1 MIIQLLGVALI
12 SLLTITPTIQQNNIE
27 QLIVPNIET
36 QPMSFNVPISKRLYQ
51 IESYAY
57 YNSFQSTSEVITA
70 ENFNPN
76 NLNITYNEWQIGT
89 NFRTYATN
97 IGSSTPT
104 ILINNNN
111 FYVYDQV
118 NSTTDSNLNITAEA
132 MRLLLREYYYKV
144 KGTTIS
150 SELFSF
156 TVNSSNITST
166 STFYTYS
173 INGNGG
179 LLEGRLYTRNINSF
193 GQTNGSKLTNT
204 ITLSQ
209 GFTLQNI
216 VEELVPDS
224 TIELSTTA
232 DHKIWYYFLT
242 VALTDSIGQQTSTLY
257 ARTNYG
263 RLINYGTFTVNV
275 TEADTT
281 PPVINSI
288 TGNSINWTNQNITL
302 TINATDETLLSGL
315 NTPSYSF
322 DNGTTYQ
329 FSNQKT
335 FTTNEIVN
343 IRVRDLAGNFTNQQ
357 VIINRI
363 DKQSPA
369 VTLPQGWVSSYEVNT
384 ITAQQLLATYNI
396 SDNQSGVNTSL
407 TTIFNFNPTVIGAY
421 NPLISVTDNAGNT
434 FNYTSP
440 TVNITQLADSIGP
453 VITGPTSLTYQ
464 LGTITVNSIIQQYI
478 ISDISGI
485 EPNSI
490 SIRNTSNQV
499 ITNLNLAI
507 GTYSLRI
514 YARDTLQNE
523 TNYPIT
529 LIVQDTVAPVITGNT
544 VQQLVVNRTQQDLIA
559 RFSIFD
565 DSDITVQIIGNINYG
580 LPGNYSVTLR
590 ATDSVGN
597 ITNLSI
603 IVNITL
609 PDTTGPLISGAFG
622 ISVEVGLFNDN
633 QQFINQYFTI
643 TDPSGIK
650 STVLTGTLDFNVV
663 GSYNVVLVATDNQDN
678 VSNRQL
684 TIKVY
689 DPINLADYNPLTDL
703 FSGIFGGLLSMIF
716 TIGTINLL
724 GFRLLDAMALIILG
738 SVIWLVYKAIKG
750 GS

>member
-1 MIIQLLGVALI
+1 MIIQILGVALI

-27 QLIVPNIET
+27 QLKVPNIEIT
-36 QPMSFNVPISKRLYQ
+36 TSTFNTSDPNRIFVANQ
-51 IESYAY
+51 FSYY
-57 YNSFQSTSEVITA
+57 DSTSNLFLPYNGNLLKT
-70 ENFNPN
+70 NFSQYIYSGSD
-76 NLNITYNEWQIGT
+76 ITYNTTT
-89 NFRTYATN
+89 NYGRSTHITDTDFYITKTADRSINGNFLQALIQDYYTKTK
-97 IGSSTPT
+97 GS
-104 ILINNNN
+104 
-111 FYVYDQV
+111 
-118 NSTTDSNLNITAEA
+118 
-132 MRLLLREYYYKV
+132 
-144 KGTTIS
+144 
-150 SELFSF
+150 
-156 TVNSSNITST
+156 ITST
-166 STFYTYS
+166 SFSFSASDTGLSTNTSFYTYQVNGSGGS
-173 INGNGG
+173 INGRFYYVSNSDVNPHNH
-179 LLEGRLYTRNINSF
+179 TKNSNITIPTNANINELF
-193 GQTNGSKLTNT
+193 NQL
-204 ITLSQ
+204 
-209 GFTLQNI
+209 NI
-216 VEELVPDS
+216 NNIWAYSDNRFNQ
-224 TIELSTTA
+224 
-232 DHKIWYYFLT
+232 KILYYFLDSNMPST
-242 VALTDSIGQQTSTLY
+242 VGSHT
-257 ARTNYG
+257 RTIHGRDNYG
-263 RLINYGTFTVNV
+263 FIRSFGSITINMI
-275 TEADTT
+275 APDTT

-288 TGNSINWTNQNITL
+288 TGNPTDWTNQNVTL
-302 TINATDETLLSGL
+302 TINATDNVALGDL
-315 NTPSYSF
+315 NTPPYSF
-322 DNGTTYQ
+322 DNGATFQ
-329 FSNQKT
+329 FSNQKI

-369 VTLPQGWVSSYEVNT
+369 VTLPQGWVSSYPVNT

-407 TTIFNFNPTVIGAY
+407 TTISNFNSTVIGSY
-421 NPLISVTDNAGNT
+421 NPIISVTDNAGNT

-440 TVNITQLADSIGP
+440 TVNITEPADSTGP
-453 VITGPTSLTYQ
+453 VITGPISLTYQ
-464 LGTITVNSIIQQYI
+464 LGTITFNSIIEQYI
-478 ISDISGI
+478 IEDVSGI
-485 EPNSI
+485 EPNTT

-499 ITNLNLAI
+499 ITNFNLTI
-507 GTYSLRI
+507 GTYLLRI
-514 YARDTLQNE
+514 YARDTLGNE

-544 VQQLVVNRTQQDLIA
+544 VQQLVVNRTQQDLIN
-559 RFSIFD
+559 RFSISD
-565 DSDITVQIIGNINYG
+565 DSDITVEIIGNINYG
-580 LPGNYSVTLR
+580 FPGSYFVTLR

-597 ITNLSI
+597 VTNLSI
-603 IVNITL
+603 TVNITL

-663 GSYNVVLVATDNQDN
+663 GSYNVVLVATDNEDN

>member
-27 QLIVPNIET
+27 QLIAPNIEI
-36 QPMSFNVPISKRLYQ
+36 QPMLFNTPDPNRLWVANQFSYYNVSPSSSSTFDSQRLYTNTN
-51 IESYAY
+51 IL
-57 YNSFQSTSEVITA
+57 YNANTTPSE
-70 ENFNPN
+70 
-76 NLNITYNEWQIGT
+76 ITYSSDTIDRLLFIDDT
-89 NFRTYATN
+89 NFYLTDYSGTV
-97 IGSSTPT
+97 GSVQLSGNHMTD
-104 ILINNNN
+104 ILK
-111 FYVYDQV
+111 
-118 NSTTDSNLNITAEA
+118 
-132 MRLLLREYYYKV
+132 EYYLRIHGSYP
-144 KGTTIS
+144 TSQT
-150 SELFSF
+150 FSF
-156 TVNSSNITST
+156 TQSDSILQVN

-173 INGNGG
+173 LNGVGG
-179 LLEGRLYTRNINSF
+179 VISGNIYVRDANVYRTFSTFTINS
-193 GQTNGSKLTNT
+193 NLTVNAGISLQQLIQNYLQPQITWT
-204 ITLSQ
+204 ISPNDEVKVL
-209 GFTLQNI
+209 
-216 VEELVPDS
+216 
-224 TIELSTTA
+224 
-232 DHKIWYYFLT
+232 YYFLDQSLPLNT
-242 VALTDSIGQQTSTLY
+242 PGTYTRTLR
-257 ARTNYG
+257 ARN
-263 RLINYGTFTVNV
+263 NYGTVSPGATFTVTIN
-275 TEADTT
+275 EADTI
-281 PPVINSI
+281 PPVITSI
-288 TGNSINWTNQNITL
+288 TGNPTDWTNQNVTL
-302 TINATDETLLSGL
+302 TINATDETALGDL
-315 NTPSYSF
+315 NTPPYSF
-322 DNGTTYQ
+322 NNGANYQ
-329 FSNQKT
+329 FSNTKT

-343 IRVRDLAGNFTNQQ
+343 VRVRDLSGNFTNQQ

-369 VTLPQGWVSSYEVNT
+369 VTLPQGWVSSYPVNT

-407 TTIFNFNPTVIGAY
+407 TTISNFNPTVIGPY
-421 NPLISVTDNAGNT
+421 NPLISVTDNVGNT

-440 TVNITQLADSIGP
+440 TVNITQPADNTGP

-464 LGTITVNSIIQQYI
+464 LGTITFNSVIEQYN
-478 ISDISGI
+478 ISDVSGI

-490 SIRNTSNQV
+490 SIRNTSNQI

-514 YARDTLQNE
+514 YARDTLGNE

-529 LIVQDTVAPVITGNT
+529 LIVQDTIAPVITGNT
-544 VQQLVVNRTQQDLIA
+544 VQQLVVNRTQQDLID

-565 DSDITVQIIGNINYG
+565 DSDITVEIIGNINYG

-603 IVNITL
+603 TVNITL

-650 STVLTGTLDFNVV
+650 STVLTGTLDFNLV
-663 GSYNVVLVATDNQDN
+663 GSYNVILVATDNEDN
-678 VSNRQL
+678 VSTRQL

>member
-1 MIIQLLGVALI
+1 MALMILSPIQYNN
-12 SLLTITPTIQQNNIE
+12 TPIQQNIA
-27 QLIVPNIET
+27 PNIEIQENIMNT
-36 QPMSFNVPISKRLYQ
+36 IEPNRLWVENQFSYYRNTLTDEIYDDSKLYTNFNIFGNPGVTDNTYAATGLSNRWTYIIDNTFYIHKTTSVNPNGNLLKNIIENYYIRTKGTITSSTFSFTVSSTALSTSSTYYTFSINGTGGLFDGRLYLL
-51 IESYAY
+51 
-57 YNSFQSTSEVITA
+57 STSEVNPL
-70 ENFNPN
+70 NFTKNTSVVVSAGTPLSSIIQQ
-76 NLNITYNEWQIGT
+76 LNIV
-89 NFRTYATN
+89 
-97 IGSSTPT
+97 PT
-104 ILINNNN
+104 WAYSDNRHQQKFL
-111 FYVYDQV
+111 
-118 NSTTDSNLNITAEA
+118 
-132 MRLLLREYYYKV
+132 YYYLDETLPINTPGNYTRILTAV
-144 KGTTIS
+144 DNYGYYRNLGTFDIQIN
-150 SELFSF
+150 
-156 TVNSSNITST
+156 VADITS
-166 STFYTYS
+166 
-173 INGNGG
+173 
-179 LLEGRLYTRNINSF
+179 
-193 GQTNGSKLTNT
+193 
-204 ITLSQ
+204 
-209 GFTLQNI
+209 
-216 VEELVPDS
+216 
-224 TIELSTTA
+224 
-232 DHKIWYYFLT
+232 
-242 VALTDSIGQQTSTLY
+242 
-257 ARTNYG
+257 
-263 RLINYGTFTVNV
+263 
-275 TEADTT
+275 
-281 PPVINSI
+281 PVINSI
-288 TGNSINWTNQNITL
+288 IGNPTDWTNQNVTL
-302 TINATDETLLSGL
+302 TINATDETALGDL
-315 NTPSYSF
+315 NTPPYSF
-322 DNGTTYQ
+322 DNGANYQ
-329 FSNQKT
+329 FTNTKT

-343 IRVRDLAGNFTNQQ
+343 VRVRDLAGNFTNQQ

-363 DKQSPA
+363 DKQNPA
-369 VTLPQGWVSSYEVNT
+369 ITLPQGWVSSYPVNT
-384 ITAQQLLATYNI
+384 ITVQQLLATYNI
-396 SDNQSGVNTSL
+396 SDGASGVNTSL
-407 TTIFNFNPTVIGAY
+407 TTISNFNPTVIGSY

-440 TVNITQLADSIGP
+440 IVNIIQPADSTGP
-453 VITGPTSLTYQ
+453 LITGPTSLTYQ
-464 LGTITVNSIIQQYI
+464 LGTITFNSIIEQYN
-478 ISDISGI
+478 ISDLSGI

-507 GTYSLRI
+507 GTYSLNI
-514 YARDTLQNE
+514 YARDTLQNV

-580 LPGNYSVTLR
+580 LPGNYSVILR

-603 IVNITL
+603 TVNITL

-650 STVLTGTLDFNVV
+650 STILTGILDFNLV
-663 GSYNVVLVATDNQDN
+663 GSYNVVLVATDNEDN

>member
-1 MIIQLLGVALI
+1 MITQLLGVALI

-27 QLIVPNIET
+27 QLIAPNIEIQDNLALGGWDKNIYVPT
-36 QPMSFNVPISKRLYQ
+36 SF
-51 IESYAY
+51 
-57 YNSFQSTSEVITA
+57 VIYL
-70 ENFNPN
+70 P
-76 NLNITYNEWQIGT
+76 
-89 NFRTYATN
+89 
-97 IGSSTPT
+97 
-104 ILINNNN
+104 
-111 FYVYDQV
+111 
-118 NSTTDSNLNITAEA
+118 
-132 MRLLLREYYYKV
+132 
-144 KGTTIS
+144 
-150 SELFSF
+150 
-156 TVNSSNITST
+156 SNITSRTTTFLKFSQTIGNPISVNNFVGGVMYIQNDNFYINAANT
-166 STFYTYS
+166 SVTGNQMRSTISDYYLNSRGTTPTVTVSFTQTTANITSTNTFYTFTANGSSGEMSGRIYV
-173 INGNGG
+173 INGNDVDQNTGSVANNNITVPVGTSLEQIINLLQPSIVWENQSQFSVRPLWYYFHTGAGDVAPTGG
-179 LLEGRLYTRNINSF
+179 IDTSISGSYTRNLRVVSNFGYSVPLGSVTIN
-193 GQTNGSKLTNT
+193 
-204 ITLSQ
+204 
-209 GFTLQNI
+209 
-216 VEELVPDS
+216 
-224 TIELSTTA
+224 
-232 DHKIWYYFLT
+232 
-242 VALTDSIGQQTSTLY
+242 VA
-257 ARTNYG
+257 NP
-263 RLINYGTFTVNV
+263 
-275 TEADTT
+275 DTT

-288 TGNSINWTNQNITL
+288 TGNPIDWTNQDVTL
-302 TINATDETLLSGL
+302 TINATDDVALGDL
-315 NTPSYSF
+315 NTPPYSF
-322 DNGTTYQ
+322 DNGATFQ
-329 FSNQKT
+329 FSNNKT

-343 IRVRDLAGNFTNQQ
+343 VRVRDLAGNFTNQQ

-369 VTLPQGWVSSYEVNT
+369 VTLPQGWVSSYPVNT

-396 SDNQSGVNTSL
+396 SDGASGVNTSL
-407 TTIFNFNPTVIGAY
+407 TTILNFNPTVIGAY

-440 TVNITQLADSIGP
+440 TVNITQPADSTGP

-464 LGTITVNSIIQQYI
+464 LGTITANSIIQQYN
-478 ISDISGI
+478 ISDVSGI

-490 SIRNTSNQV
+490 SIRNTSNQI
-499 ITNLNLAI
+499 ITNFNLAI
-507 GTYSLRI
+507 GSYSLNI

-544 VQQLVVNRTQQDLIA
+544 VQQLVVNRTQQDLID
-559 RFSIFD
+559 RFNISD
-565 DSDITVQIIGNINYG
+565 DSDITVEIIGNINYG

-603 IVNITL
+603 TVNITL
-609 PDTTGPLISGAFG
+609 PDITGPLISGAFG

-663 GSYNVVLVATDNQDN
+663 GSYNVILVATDNEDN